1 LLHSS
6 WRRWKS
12 RVEDGMSLLIL
23 ALCVVSIPGDKA
35 NADASDSSA
44 TRLLLRM
51 TPMQVAVLQLV
62 AATFL
67 FELGQSC
74 SEQRV
79 RRRLRRHSGSADWR
93 LLSHHA
99 LGLIGIALQLRRTVG
114 GGMMVRLHLDVLT
127 DFAQYGRE

>member
-1 LLHSS
+1 
-6 WRRWKS
+6 
-12 RVEDGMSLLIL
+12 MSLLIL

-67 FELGQSC
+67 FELGQSF

-79 RRRLRRHSGSADWR
+79 RRRSRRYSGAADWR
-93 LLSHHA
+93 LLSRHVI
-99 LGLIGIALQLRRTVG
+99 GLVGIALQLRRSVG
-114 GGMMVRLHLDVLT
+114 GGTISRVRLLLDVLT